1 MKNLTEISQAS
12 FLKKLVSD
20 PTATDSQ
27 LRVYILAAITKIE
40 DLEDKNQN
48 LSCKVRELE
57 MEVDNLRAR
66 NHY

>member
-1 MKNLTEISQAS
+1 MKNLDNNSAS

-48 LSCKVRELE
+48 LFCKVRELE
-57 MEVDNLRAR
+57 MQVENLRAK
-66 NHY
+66 NYY

>member
-1 MKNLTEISQAS
+1 MENLDNTSAS
-12 FLKKLVSD
+12 FLKDVVSD
-20 PTATDSQ
+20 PSATDSQ

-57 MEVDNLRAR
+57 MSLDNLRAAVMR
-66 NHY
+66 

>member
-1 MKNLTEISQAS
+1 MKNLDNTSVS
-12 FLKKLVSD
+12 FLKDVVSD

-57 MEVDNLRAR
+57 MSLDNLRAAIMR
-66 NHY
+66 

>member
-1 MKNLTEISQAS
+1 MKNLDKTSAS

-48 LSCKVRELE
+48 LFCKVRELE
-57 MEVDNLRAR
+57 MQVENLRAK
-66 NHY
+66 NYY

>member
-1 MKNLTEISQAS
+1 MKNLTEMSQAS
-12 FLKKLVSD
+12 FLKKLVSN

>member
-1 MKNLTEISQAS
+1 MKNLDNTSVS
-12 FLKKLVSD
+12 FLKDVVSD

-57 MEVDNLRAR
+57 MSLDNLRAAVMR
-66 NHY
+66 

>member
-1 MKNLTEISQAS
+1 MKNSDNTSAS

-27 LRVYILAAITKIE
+27 LRVYILAAITRIE

-57 MEVDNLRAR
+57 MQLETLRAR
-66 NHY
+66 VLS

>member
-1 MKNLTEISQAS
+1 MKNLTEMSQAS

-48 LSCKVRELE
+48 LSCKIRELE

>member
-1 MKNLTEISQAS
+1 MKNLDNSSAS

-20 PTATDSQ
+20 PNATDSQ
-27 LRVYILAAITKIE
+27 LRVYILAAITRIE

-57 MEVDNLRAR
+57 MEIETLRTRINL
-66 NHY
+66 

>member
-1 MKNLTEISQAS
+1 MKNLDNTSAS
-12 FLKKLVSD
+12 FLKDVVSD

-57 MEVDNLRAR
+57 MSLDNLRAAVMR
-66 NHY
+66 

>member
-1 MKNLTEISQAS
+1 MKNLDNTSAS
-12 FLKKLVSD
+12 FLKDVVSD

-48 LSCKVRELE
+48 LSCKIRELE
-57 MEVDNLRAR
+57 MSLDNLRAAIMR
-66 NHY
+66 

>member
-1 MKNLTEISQAS
+1 MKNLDNSSAS

-20 PTATDSQ
+20 PNATDSQ

-48 LSCKVRELE
+48 LSCKVRDFE
-57 MEVDNLRAR
+57 MQLDNLRAGILP
-66 NHY
+66 

>member
-1 MKNLTEISQAS
+1 MKNLDNTSAS
-12 FLKKLVSD
+12 FLKDVVSD

-48 LSCKVRELE
+48 LSCKIRELE
-57 MEVDNLRAR
+57 MSLDNLRAAVMR
-66 NHY
+66 

>member
-1 MKNLTEISQAS
+1 MQNLNNTSAS

-48 LSCKVRELE
+48 LSCKIRELE
-57 MEVDNLRAR
+57 MEVENLRAK
-66 NHY
+66 NYY

>member
-1 MKNLTEISQAS
+1 MKNLDNTSVS
-12 FLKKLVSD
+12 FLKDVVSD

-48 LSCKVRELE
+48 LFCKVRELE
-57 MEVDNLRAR
+57 MSLDNLRAAVMR
-66 NHY
+66 

>member
-1 MKNLTEISQAS
+1 MENLDNTSAS
-12 FLKKLVSD
+12 FLKDVVSD

-57 MEVDNLRAR
+57 MSLDNLRAAVMR
-66 NHY
+66 

>member
-1 MKNLTEISQAS
+1 MENLDNIYAS
-12 FLKKLVSD
+12 FLKDVVSD

-57 MEVDNLRAR
+57 MSLDDLRAAIIR
-66 NHY
+66 

>member
-1 MKNLTEISQAS
+1 MKNLTEMSQAS

>member
-1 MKNLTEISQAS
+1 MKNLDNTSVS
-12 FLKKLVSD
+12 FLKDVVSD
-20 PTATDSQ
+20 PAATDSQ

-57 MEVDNLRAR
+57 MSLDNLRAAIMR
-66 NHY
+66 

>member
-1 MKNLTEISQAS
+1 MENLDNTSAS
-12 FLKKLVSD
+12 FLKDVVSD

-48 LSCKVRELE
+48 LFCKVRELE
-57 MEVDNLRAR
+57 MSLDNLRAAVMR
-66 NHY
+66 

>member
-1 MKNLTEISQAS
+1 MKNLDNTSIS
-12 FLKKLVSD
+12 FLKDIVSD

-48 LSCKVRELE
+48 LFCKLRELE
-57 MEVDNLRAR
+57 MEVDNLRAK
-66 NHY
+66 NYY

>member
-1 MKNLTEISQAS
+1 MKNLDNSSAS

-48 LSCKVRELE
+48 LSCKIRELE
-57 MEVDNLRAR
+57 MEVENLRAK
-66 NHY
+66 NYY

>member
-1 MKNLTEISQAS
+1 MENLDNTSAS
-12 FLKKLVSD
+12 FLKDVVSD

-48 LSCKVRELE
+48 LCCKVRELE
-57 MEVDNLRAR
+57 MSLDNLRAAIMR
-66 NHY
+66 

>member
-1 MKNLTEISQAS
+1 MKNLDNSSAS

-20 PTATDSQ
+20 PTATDAQ

-40 DLEDKNQN
+40 DLEEENRN

-57 MEVDNLRAR
+57 MEIETLITRINL
-66 NHY
+66 

>member
-1 MKNLTEISQAS
+1 MKNLNNTSVS
-12 FLKKLVSD
+12 FLKDVVSD

-57 MEVDNLRAR
+57 MSLDNLRAAIMR
-66 NHY
+66 

>member
-1 MKNLTEISQAS
+1 MKNLTEMSEAS
-12 FLKKLVSD
+12 FLKNLVSD
-20 PTATDSQ
+20 PSATDSQ

-40 DLEDKNQN
+40 DLEDKNRN

>member
-1 MKNLTEISQAS
+1 MKNLDNTSVS
-12 FLKKLVSD
+12 FLKDIVSD

-57 MEVDNLRAR
+57 MSLDNLRAAVMR
-66 NHY
+66 

>member
-1 MKNLTEISQAS
+1 MKNLDNSSAS

-57 MEVDNLRAR
+57 MEVENLRAK
-66 NHY
+66 NYY

>member
-1 MKNLTEISQAS
+1 MKNLTEMSQAS

-57 MEVDNLRAR
+57 MEVDNLRVR

>member
-1 MKNLTEISQAS
+1 MKNLDNTSVS
-12 FLKKLVSD
+12 FLKDVVSD
-20 PTATDSQ
+20 PAATDSQ

-57 MEVDNLRAR
+57 MSLDNLRAAVMR
-66 NHY
+66 